1 MIGRARII
9 VGVIGVRGPWGSA
22 GGVRGVSPG
31 IGSGASSVRGGV
43 IIVVIWASSIRG
55 RIIVIVV
62 RPPPP

>member
-1 MIGRARII
+1 MIGRVRII
-9 VGVIGVRGPWGSA
+9 VGVIGVRGPWGS
-22 GGVRGVSPG
+22 GGVRGVSTG

-55 RIIVIVV
+55 RVIVIVV